1 MKTTYREILEA
12 KQGLRK
18 LLDQQLPAAQAIAL
32 ARLVQKLNA
41 ELALFSEQ
49 QQRLPADEQQ
59 RRQKLEEL
67 LAVEVE
73 IDSDKVTLTL
83 REIDAGTVL
92 ATGAFVEIEEATA

>member
-18 LLDQQLPAAQAIAL
+18 LLDQKLPAAQAIAL
-32 ARLVQKLNA
+32 ARLVQKLDA

-92 ATGAFVEIEEATA
+92 VTGAFVDIEEATE

>member
-59 RRQKLEEL
+59 RRQKIEEL

-73 IDSDKVTLTL
+73 IDSDRVTLTL

-92 ATGAFVEIEEATA
+92 ATGAFVDIEEATE